1 LFHADRQAGRIYQPG
16 ETGAGVNDTA
26 PDEVYKV
33 AEKVEVF
40 RMNEPNKPSPQEVA
54 LAAALLKLWESA
66 HGMLAGNVRV
76 LMGPDSVAAWIEAVL
91 SPAEQAVARR
101 NDGHLLIQRYA
112 EELLNSIQPELQAQV
127 ETITGRRVV
136 SSNARPDVETGH
148 VLCFFVLGEQLSETF
163 DSRTE
168 G

>member
-1 LFHADRQAGRIYQPG
+1 
-16 ETGAGVNDTA
+16 
-26 PDEVYKV
+26 
-33 AEKVEVF
+33 
-40 RMNEPNKPSPQEVA
+40 MNEPNKPSPQEAA
-54 LAAALLKLWESA
+54 LAAAFLKLWESA

-101 NDGHLLIQRYA
+101 SDGHQLIQRYA

-127 ETITGRRVV
+127 ETITGRWVV
-136 SSNARPDVETGH
+136 SSNARPDVDTGH
-148 VLCFFVLGEQLSETF
+148 VLFFFVLGEQLTETS

>member
-1 LFHADRQAGRIYQPG
+1 
-16 ETGAGVNDTA
+16 
-26 PDEVYKV
+26 
-33 AEKVEVF
+33 
-40 RMNEPNKPSPQEVA
+40 MNEPNKPSLQEVA
-54 LAAALLKLWESA
+54 LAVAFLKLWESA

-91 SPAEQAVARR
+91 SPAEQAIARR
-101 NDGHLLIQRYA
+101 KDGHLLIQRYT
-112 EELLNSIQPELQAQV
+112 EELLNSIRLELLAQV

-136 SSNARPDVETGH
+136 SSNARPDVDTGH
-148 VLCFFVLGEQLSETF
+148 VLCFFVLGEQLAESV